1 MQVSASET
9 VAIGDHLHWRGTL
22 KSRARQKLK
31 VALRVHFLKAN
42 GEHSVKV
49 FAVKE
54 LDAGEESFAIEKKIS
69 FKPITTRTLYL
80 GTHHVE
86 LVVNGKIRGRRSFEL
101 IDH

>member
-1 MQVSASET
+1 MRQ
-9 VAIGDHLHWRGTL
+9 TL
-22 KSRARQKLK
+22 ADAKAAPKSRQEAFD
-31 VALRVHFLKAN
+31 FLKAS

-54 LDAGEESFAIEKKIS
+54 LDAGDESFVIEKKIS

-86 LVVNGKIRGRRSFEL
+86 LVVNGKTRAKRSFEL
-101 IDH
+101 IDS